1 MCGTLLS
8 LLAKVLRIVTFSVRK
23 LLRTLSDTKPV
34 EPQFRGLDI
43 IYGSPLTPGPPG
55 VVRYTQDCRLHY
67 VEVGRRNFRGVAQS
81 WKNLPFST
89 LAEQTLCEIE
99 QMVRSK

>member
-1 MCGTLLS
+1 MSVHDKGGGGPKMCGTLLS

-43 IYGSPLTPGPPG
+43 IQGSRIRL
-55 VVRYTQDCRLHY
+55 VRGL
-67 VEVGRRNFRGVAQS
+67 VNFVPA
-81 WKNLPFST
+81 
-89 LAEQTLCEIE
+89 LA
-99 QMVRSK
+99 